1 MIFLKDLY
9 NTQLTFYQKDA
20 RAARN
25 PIRVGEKAVDP
36 KFNPVKTAALTMV
49 ANTLLNHN
57 ETFVKY

>member
-1 MIFLKDLY
+1 LY

-20 RAARN
+20 RAARKT
-25 PIRVGEKAVDP
+25 IRVGEKAVDP